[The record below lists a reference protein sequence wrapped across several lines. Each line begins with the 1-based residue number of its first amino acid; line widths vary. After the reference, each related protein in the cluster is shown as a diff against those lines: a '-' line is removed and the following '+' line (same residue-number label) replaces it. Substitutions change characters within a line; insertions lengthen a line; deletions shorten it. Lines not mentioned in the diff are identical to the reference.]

1 MLMPSLFTRATFLGC
16 IAAIAG
22 LGAIVLVVRAPSIP
36 DDTQATAKFLL
47 ATCGDSAHNLD
58 AVAQR
63 AERQHWTSM
72 IHPGGSE
79 NDPLKVSGMWRVE
92 EDGHAYIV
100 TTGVGPGDHTACQ
113 VEFEHPKP
121 GRDDF
126 FAAVSGALTLNVA
139 GDFPGAGWR
148 TEMYQIENLAPKNAV
163 LLFVSSAD
171 GAVYRGAVMGN

>member
-1 MLMPSLFTRATFLGC
+1 MPNLFTRVTLVGC
-16 IAAIAG
+16 VAAIAG
-22 LGAIVLVVRAPSIP
+22 LGAAVLVARGPSIP
-36 DDTQATAKFLL
+36 SDTQATAKFLL

-72 IHPGGSE
+72 IHPGAGE
-79 NDPLKVSGMWRVE
+79 NDPLKVAGMWRVE
-92 EDGHAYIV
+92 QDGHAYIV
-100 TTGVGPGDHTACQ
+100 TTGVGPGDDTACQ

-126 FAAVSGALTLNVA
+126 FAAVSAALTLNLA
-139 GDFPGAGWR
+139 GDFPGGGWR
-148 TEMYQIENLAPKNAV
+148 TEMYLIGNLAPKNTV
-163 LLFVSSAD
+163 LLFVSSSD

>member
-1 MLMPSLFTRATFLGC
+1 MRRPALL
-16 IAAIAG
+16 AAIASWLAFLPAARADE
-22 LGAIVLVVRAPSIP
+22 LGDEGFV
-36 DDTQATAKFLL
+36 
-47 ATCGDSAHNLD
+47 DSGG
-58 AVAQR
+58 VK
-63 AERQHWTSM
+63 
-72 IHPGGSE
+72 IH
-79 NDPLKVSGMWRVE
+79 
-92 EDGHAYIV
+92 YV